1 MASRGPNGFAGAGAV
16 HGCLLPP
23 LHLNAVGP
31 SAPARLGARLDLELG
46 GRPLYVA
53 YPHGDRE
60 TRNGQTAPLMAGEAA
75 WPEGPR
81 ARTIP
86 PLPAIR
92 ITATGFTRY
101 AQLEAAAAER
111 LRADGLQRAHAW
123 DLWTY
128 AADGRLDAVFWTVE
142 VASASGPGRPLSRR
156 RASERR
162 PACLRPLTG

>member
-23 LHLNAVGP
+23 LHLNALGP
-31 SAPARLGARLDLELG
+31 PAPAHVGVRLAPELG
-46 GRPLYVA
+46 GQPLYVA
-53 YPHGDRE
+53 HAHGDR
-60 TRNGQTAPLMAGEAA
+60 QTAGGGDAPLMAGEAA

-92 ITATGFTRY
+92 IPAGGVTHYG
-101 AQLEAAAAER
+101 QLEAAAAER
-111 LRADGLQRAHAW
+111 LRADGLRRAHAW

-128 AADGRLDAVFWTVE
+128 APDGRLDAVFWTVE
-142 VASASGPGRPLSRR
+142 VAPCQS
-156 RASERR
+156 SEL
-162 PACLRPLTG
+162 C